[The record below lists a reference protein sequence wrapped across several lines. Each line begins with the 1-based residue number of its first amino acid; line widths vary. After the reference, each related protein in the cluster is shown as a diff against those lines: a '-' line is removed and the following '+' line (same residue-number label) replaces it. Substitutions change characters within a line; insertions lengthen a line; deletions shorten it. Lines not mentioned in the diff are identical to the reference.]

1 MQSIHRLTRV
11 VAQGIA
17 QRQNAEQRLAAH
29 HQHYRLPGAFQLLD
43 LRLMLCRGGF
53 AGCAD
58 QDAAAVDFG
67 FDTRARQRPLAAGK
81 RNAQLTPLRFTDDSL
96 RQRVAGALLH
106 CRRQRQQRVVVNF
119 GRGNNRSHLR
129 LADGQGAGFI
139 ERHLAHLAQLLQRRA
154 AFD

>member
-53 AGCAD
+53 AGGAD

>member
-96 RQRVAGALLH
+96 RQRWLEPCSTAAASASSALSSTSAVAITEVTCGWPTV
-106 CRRQRQQRVVVNF
+106 RVPVLSN
-119 GRGNNRSHLR
+119 
-129 LADGQGAGFI
+129 AT
-139 ERHLAHLAQLLQRRA
+139 AHLAQLFQRRA

>member
-1 MQSIHRLTRV
+1 
-11 VAQGIA
+11 
-17 QRQNAEQRLAAH
+17 
-29 HQHYRLPGAFQLLD
+29 
-43 LRLMLCRGGF
+43 MLCRGGF
-53 AGCAD
+53 AGGAD

-106 CRRQRQQRVVVNF
+106 RRRQRQQRVVVNF

-139 ERHLAHLAQLLQRRA
+139 ERHLPHLAQLFQRRA